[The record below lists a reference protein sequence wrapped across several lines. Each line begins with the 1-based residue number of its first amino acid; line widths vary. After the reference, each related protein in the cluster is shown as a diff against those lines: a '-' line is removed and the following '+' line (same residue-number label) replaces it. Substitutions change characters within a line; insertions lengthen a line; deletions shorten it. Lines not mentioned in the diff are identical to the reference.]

1 MDGRL
6 TPSPRFDAPPAPL
19 RARAVSLQ
27 ARREIPLID
36 LRDFTEGGAAT
47 RGRFIDV
54 LGDSLRDTGFVRL
67 TGHPVSADKTGPAY
81 AAAKAFFALPNEV
94 KQRYH
99 VAGGGGERG
108 FTPFGAEHAKDSPTP
123 DLKEFWHT
131 GRELPEDHPLRPL
144 YPPNLWPR
152 EVPNFR
158 PAMLD
163 LYDSLE
169 GTAMSLLRAIATW
182 LGYAPDMLTEIAE
195 HGNTILRALHYPALR
210 DCDYIPGAV
219 RAAAH
224 EDINFIT
231 LLVTSTSDGLQ
242 ILTRD
247 GEWLPVNAGP
257 GEIIADSGDMLS
269 RITNTFL
276 PATTHR
282 VINPGDGNQE
292 RYSMPFF
299 VHPRP
304 DSLLRVLPSCRG
316 PNLPAPMPDITGYGF
331 LSERLRELGLA

>member
-1 MDGRL
+1 MVGQPAQIATTSTLSSDPAERPVRL
-6 TPSPRFDAPPAPL
+6 S
-19 RARAVSLQ
+19 
-27 ARREIPLID
+27 ARREIPLVD
-36 LRDFTEGGAAT
+36 LRDFLHGSRAT

-67 TGHPVSADKTGPAY
+67 TGHPVTPDQTGPAY
-81 AAAKAFFALPNEV
+81 AAARDFFAQPVPN
-94 KQRYH
+94 KLRYN
-99 VAGGGGERG
+99 VSGGGGERG
-108 FTPFGAEHAKDSPTP
+108 YTPFGAEHAKDSPTP

-131 GRELPEDHPLRPL
+131 GRELPEDHPLRSL
-144 YPPNLWPR
+144 YPPNLWPA
-152 EVPNFR
+152 EVPNFK

-163 LYDSLE
+163 LYGVLE
-169 GTAMSLLRAIATW
+169 ETAMSLLQAIAMW

-195 HGNTILRALHYPALR
+195 QGNTILRALHYPALR

-231 LLVTSTSDGLQ
+231 LLVTSTTDGLQ
-242 ILTRD
+242 ILTRE
-247 GEWLPVNAGP
+247 GEWLPVNAAP

-282 VINPGDGNQE
+282 VVNPADGNQE

-316 PNLPAPMPDITGYGF
+316 PHLPPPAADITGYGF
-331 LSERLRELGLA
+331 LTERLRELGLM